1 VTFAQALLR
10 RRLQPQRRRDE
21 GDRGSVSIE
30 MVVLT
35 PVLLLLMFTAIQAA
49 LWGYAR
55 DIAIGAAQNA
65 ARAGSAFGS
74 DPSAACAAAVRFATQ
89 NGDGLSDVTCTPEL
103 IDGGRQLR
111 ITVGGVS
118 LSLVP
123 GVKGFNAAQSASSPI
138 EQFTG

>member
-1 VTFAQALLR
+1 M
-10 RRLQPQRRRDE
+10 QRRCGE
-21 GDRGSVSIE
+21 ADRGSVSIE

-35 PVLLLLMFTAIQAA
+35 PVLLLLMFAAVQAA

-74 DPSAACAAAVRFATQ
+74 DPSAACAAAISFAAQ
-89 NGDGLSDVTCTPEL
+89 NGDGLGDVTCTPEL

-123 GVKGFNAAQSASSPI
+123 GVKGFNASQSASSPI